1 VNPTRGPYMGATVAH
16 ATLPNGALIPAA
28 TQRKLAQTMYAEPV
42 ADRPAPGVTVFGG
55 GFLNLT
61 LVECDDG
68 VLVYDTGETLEDGAR
83 FLAQIRQVC
92 AKPIVGVLYSHS
104 HYVHGTSALVGDDP
118 DVPVVGHPRLNGNLA
133 AGGAGS
139 VFAEAGPL
147 QSARTLEQFCHFLP
161 ASGPDAPTSIEVHFG
176 RSGQWPVNRPVADR
190 EQLTLGGELLEC
202 HTAHGSDTDD
212 CLTVFLPRRGVVLN
226 NLL

>member
-1 VNPTRGPYMGATVAH
+1 MNPTRGPYMGATVAH